1 MKRATAFWLIPILC
15 LLMLCSCSKSPAEQ
29 WQEQYD
35 LGVRYLS
42 EGNYEEAIIAFTAA
56 IEIDPNRAEAYVGR
70 GDAYVASGENAEN
83 LNAALS
89 DYEAALEL
97 DNTILPAW
105 LSTGEI
111 HVSLGNYEDAIEA
124 YNRALEL
131 DPTQAEIYLN
141 IAECYIALD
150 DTYSAMGILKAGFSE
165 TNDSALQE
173 RLVQLLSSTGDYS
186 IFWTD
191 DMITQ
196 EDLTL
201 GGQPFYEYT
210 IEEAVAVLPE
220 SDSLREITH
229 SDGVG
234 MPGIR
239 DYHVYKDDSNWGLD
253 ENINFGIMGVGQLDN
268 RNTLSSLEYHD
279 YYNGIILGTKT
290 DIRGISTGDSMETV
304 LEKIGIQ
311 AGDAQIMSNS
321 GSSFSILVVS
331 ESNGVY
337 GGIEAYDSQS
347 TYGDILTRAIEVHM
361 DEYTLRMDFI
371 EDRLIMLYVN
381 PNHF

>member
-1 MKRATAFWLIPILC
+1 MKRMLLLCVIPA
-15 LLMLCSCSKSPAEQ
+15 LLLSMLCSCGKSPEEQ

-97 DNTILPAW
+97 DNTILSAW

-131 DPTQAEIYLN
+131 DPSQAEIYLN

-150 DTYSAMGILKAGFSE
+150 DAYAAMDILEAGFSE
-165 TNDSALQE
+165 TNDSTLQE
-173 RLVQLLSSTGDYS
+173 RLAQLLSSTGDYS

-201 GGQPFYEYT
+201 GGRPFYELS
-210 IEEAVAVLPE
+210 IEEAVAILPE
-220 SDSLREITH
+220 PFSSRAITRMSGSTEYTVDRYASDWGIDANSSYVIIT
-229 SDGVG
+229 
-234 MPGIR
+234 
-239 DYHVYKDDSNWGLD
+239 
-253 ENINFGIMGVGQLDN
+253 VGQRDEDS
-268 RNTLSSLEYHD
+268 TLSYMI
-279 YYNGIILGTKT
+279 YNDFWNEMILGIETG
-290 DIRGISTGDSMETV
+290 IRGISTGDSMETV
-304 LEKIGIQ
+304 LEKIGISPLG
-311 AGDAQIMSNS
+311 ARLMADA
-321 GSSFSILVVS
+321 GSSIYIGADNSIDGGFGWIRATEGGPTYNGIAALSVS
-331 ESNGVY
+331 
-337 GGIEAYDSQS
+337 IAF
-347 TYGDILTRAIEVHM
+347 
-361 DEYTLRMDFI
+361 DEYGCRLDFI
-371 EDRLIMLYVN
+371 EDRLIGIYID
-381 PNHF
+381 PRHI

>member
-1 MKRATAFWLIPILC
+1 MKRMLLLCVIPA
-15 LLMLCSCSKSPAEQ
+15 LLLSMLCSCSKSQEEQ

-42 EGNYEEAIIAFTAA
+42 EGNYEEAIIAFAAA

-97 DNTILPAW
+97 DNTILSAW

-131 DPTQAEIYLN
+131 DPTQAGIYLN

-150 DTYSAMGILKAGFSE
+150 NAYAAMDILEAGFSE

-173 RLVQLLSSTGDYS
+173 RLIQLLSSTGDYS

-201 GGQPFYEYT
+201 GGRPFYELS
-210 IEEAVAVLPE
+210 IEEAVALLPE
-220 SDSLREITH
+220 PEPYSIIHQSGRRRYLVTL
-229 SDGVG
+229 
-234 MPGIR
+234 
-239 DYHVYKDDSNWGLD
+239 DDSYWGLD
-253 ENINFGIMGVGQLDN
+253 NSIAYGIILVQQLDT
-268 RNTLSSLEYHD
+268 RSTLSFLEYHD
-279 YYNGIILGTKT
+279 YYNDMILGIET
-290 DIRGISTGDSMETV
+290 DIRGISTGDSIETA

-321 GSSFSILVVS
+321 GSSFRIIVVS
-331 ESNGVY
+331 GSNGVY

-347 TYGDILTRAIEVHM
+347 TYGDILTRAIEVNM

-371 EDRLIMLYVN
+371 EDRLISLYID